1 MLGGGIGVWLN
12 VIKNKI
18 PQDKFNG
25 RLFDGDYLTRDMIL
39 DPDLFEK
46 CDLENE
52 LTKKEKFDLVICL
65 EVAEHLSKTRAD
77 SFIADLAQLGDIILF
92 SAAIPFQGGVGH
104 INEQPSSYW
113 RKLFES
119 NGFECFDIIRPE
131 IKDDENIPFWYKNNC
146 FVYIKKTVVSDTLHT
161 NNDFVDFVHW
171 EMYNEEVSRLQNE
184 IAYKDQML
192 QQNRWT
198 IGNFFKKVARKIG
211 FGKI

>member
-104 INEQPSSYW
+104 IN
-113 RKLFES
+113 
-119 NGFECFDIIRPE
+119 
-131 IKDDENIPFWYKNNC
+131 
-146 FVYIKKTVVSDTLHT
+146 
-161 NNDFVDFVHW
+161 
-171 EMYNEEVSRLQNE
+171 
-184 IAYKDQML
+184 
-192 QQNRWT
+192 
-198 IGNFFKKVARKIG
+198 
-211 FGKI
+211 